1 MQCTGRPARRA
12 LTLAFVALLLMALL
26 ATPAGAARRR
36 VPVGFLGVD
45 AGGVLVDPGLGDARL
60 SSELA
65 EMVRTGVESVRIAI
79 YWSLAQPYP
88 NAAAVPAD
96 QAFRYQPLDGIPTD
110 WSLTDRV
117 YRAAAAHG
125 LQVLPT
131 VLAAPIWARVDP
143 RRAWSPPADP
153 ATFGRFVGRAVQRY
167 GPGGTFWRAHPE
179 LPAQPTRQ
187 WQIWNEPLGG
197 IPGGPTVFWDDPGHA
212 AEPRYV
218 ALLRSARTAIRAA
231 DPHGQVVL
239 ASLFGEAWRSLA
251 DLYRFGVH
259 GLFDVAAINLFTK
272 LPNDEVLGLKYTRSV
287 MAHNGD
293 RRLPV
298 QLTEFSWPTAKG
310 HFPGYAVS
318 SQQAARNVGSALS
331 KLAHTRRILN
341 LQKVF
346 YYTWLTPDSGHKLF
360 DYAGMRR
367 LNQRTLRITPKPAQA
382 AYRAAARQLEGCVKA
397 RLASVC
403 GRARRA
409 RRR

>member
-1 MQCTGRPARRA
+1 MQCASRPARRA
-12 LTLAFVALLLMALL
+12 LTLAFVALFLVALL
-26 ATPAGAARRR
+26 AAPASAARRR

-45 AGGVLVDPGLGDARL
+45 AGSVLVDPGLGDRRL
-60 SSELA
+60 GSELT

-79 YWSLAQPYP
+79 YWSLAQPYS
-88 NAAAVPAD
+88 NAFAVPPG
-96 QAFRYQPLDGIPTD
+96 QGFRYQYLDGVPTD
-110 WSLTDRV
+110 WSQTDRI
-117 YRAAAAHG
+117 YRVAAARR

-131 VLAAPIWARVDP
+131 ILAAPIWARLDP
-143 RRAWSPPADP
+143 KRPWSPPADP
-153 ATFGRFVGRAVQRY
+153 ATYGRFVGRVVQRY
-167 GPGGTFWRAHPE
+167 GRGGAFWRAHPE

-197 IPGGPTVFWDDPGHA
+197 IPGGPTSFWDDPGHP

-218 ALLRSARTAIRAA
+218 AILRSARKAIKAA

-239 ASLFGEAWRSLA
+239 AGLFGEAWRSLA

-272 LPNDEVLGLKYTRSV
+272 LPKDEVFGLKLVRSA
-287 MAHNGD
+287 MARNGD

-298 QLTEFSWPTAKG
+298 ELTEFSWPTARG

-318 SQQAARNVGSALS
+318 AQQAARNVGSAL
-331 KLAHTRRILN
+331 KLLAGARRALN
-341 LQKVF
+341 LRQVF

-367 LNQRTLRITPKPAQA
+367 LNQRTRRVTPKPTQA
-382 AYRAAARQLEGCVKA
+382 AYRSAARRLEGCAKD
-397 RLASVC
+397 SVANAC
-403 GRARRA
+403 GRGGGARGR
-409 RRR
+409 